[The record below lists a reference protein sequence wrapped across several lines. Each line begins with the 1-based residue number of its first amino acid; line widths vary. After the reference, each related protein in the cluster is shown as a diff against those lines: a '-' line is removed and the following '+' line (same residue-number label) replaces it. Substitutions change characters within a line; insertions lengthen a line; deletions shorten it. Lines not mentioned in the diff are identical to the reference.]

1 MWLPPIS
8 DIISGALS
16 SHSKSGKR
24 LPIEFALC
32 GMMPDHSKPG
42 LIVSNCTGQGMVW
55 WSIVILAIFLI
66 GLTKSG
72 FGSGAGLM
80 IAPLTTFAMAHIPK
94 YGPDA
99 ALGLLLPLLMVG
111 DFVAMWQYRRLLSMK
126 IVRRLLPGTIAGV
139 VLGYLLLRWFV
150 SQQKE
155 VTEALVN
162 ITIGSESVF
171 LVLLHFYRVWRARGE
186 LAAYQPGF
194 AKRFSVGA
202 FAGVSSTLAHGAG
215 PIISLHLLPQR
226 LERGIFVGTCAMYF
240 FVMNALK
247 MPFYYKVGLF
257 EKIPLS
263 LALGLVP
270 LVIVGALFGYWVN
283 RGINDRVFT
292 NTVYVITFVLGWYIL
307 AKGGLALKG
316 HIRGG
321 AMSSS
326 TTKVALITGASRGIG
341 RAITLE
347 MARCGFDCV
356 INYVRNAEAANE
368 VKKAVEA
375 AGQRAYLVQADVGQ
389 SADRRKLVEESL
401 GAQGRIDLLV
411 NNAGVA
417 PDKRVDLLE
426 ATEESFDRVI
436 GVNLKGPYFLSQLVA
451 RKMIEQVQSEKSAH
465 PKIVTISSVSAYAAS
480 VNRGEYCIAKAGLSM
495 MTKLFAAR
503 LAEFGINIYE
513 IRPGIIETDMTGPVK
528 AKYDQLILEQ
538 DLTPIHRWGRPQ
550 DVANA
555 VAAIATDRLPF
566 STGEV
571 INVDG
576 GFHLRRL

>member
-1 MWLPPIS
+1 ML
-8 DIISGALS
+8 
-16 SHSKSGKR
+16 
-24 LPIEFALC
+24 
-32 GMMPDHSKPG
+32 
-42 LIVSNCTGQGMVW
+42 W

-80 IAPLTTFAMAHIPK
+80 IAPMTTFAMAHIPR

-111 DFVAMWQYRRLLSMK
+111 DFIAMWQYRRLLSMK
-126 IVRRLLPGTIAGV
+126 IVRRLVPGTIIGV
-139 VLGYLLLRWFV
+139 VLGSLLLRWFV
-150 SQQKE
+150 TQQKE

-162 ITIGSESVF
+162 ITIGAESVF

-186 LAAYQPGF
+186 LPAYVPRILRSF
-194 AKRFSVGA
+194 FVGT

-226 LERGIFVGTCAMYF
+226 LERGMFVGTCAMYF
-240 FVMNALK
+240 FLMNGLK
-247 MPFYYKVGLF
+247 LPAYYQVGLF
-257 EKIPLS
+257 TKIPLS
-263 LALGLVP
+263 LALSLMP
-270 LVIVGALFGYWVN
+270 LVIGGAFFGYWVN
-283 RGINDRVFT
+283 RRINDRIFT
-292 NTVYVITFVLGWYIL
+292 NTVYVITFALGWYIL
-307 AKGGLALKG
+307 AKGGVALRNQL
-316 HIRGG
+316 RGG

-326 TTKVALITGASRGIG
+326 TTKVALVTGASRGIG
-341 RAITLE
+341 RAITIE

-356 INYVRNAEAANE
+356 INYVRNAEAADE
-368 VKKAVEA
+368 VKRAVES
-375 AGQRAYLVQADVGQ
+375 AGRRGHLVQADVGE
-389 SADRRKLVEESL
+389 SADRRKLVEECTS
-401 GAQGRIDLLV
+401 AFGRIDLLV

-426 ATEESFDRVI
+426 ASEESFDRVI
-436 GVNLKGPYFLSQLVA
+436 EVNLKGPYFLSQLVA
-451 RKMIEQVQSEKSAH
+451 QKMIEQVKAGKSASG
-465 PKIVTISSVSAYAAS
+465 KIVTISSVSAYAAS
-480 VNRGEYCIAKAGLSM
+480 TNRGEYCIAKAGLSM
-495 MTKLFAAR
+495 MTKLYAAR
-503 LAEFGINIYE
+503 LAESGINVYE

-528 AKYDQLILEQ
+528 AKYDKLILEQ
-538 DLTPIHRWGRPQ
+538 DLTPIHRWGKPQ

>member
-1 MWLPPIS
+1 MKFMADTAVHTEIPARKML
-8 DIISGALS
+8 
-16 SHSKSGKR
+16 
-24 LPIEFALC
+24 
-32 GMMPDHSKPG
+32 
-42 LIVSNCTGQGMVW
+42 W

-80 IAPLTTFAMAHIPK
+80 IAPMTTFAMAHIPK

-111 DFVAMWQYRRLLSMK
+111 DFIAIGQYRRLLSMK
-126 IVRRLLPGTIAGV
+126 IVRRLLPGTIMGV
-139 VLGYLLLRWFV
+139 VLGSLLLRWFV
-150 SQQKE
+150 HQQKE

-162 ITIGSESVF
+162 ITIGTESVF

-186 LAAYQPGF
+186 LPEYVPRIA
-194 AKRFSVGA
+194 RSFSVGA
-202 FAGVSSTLAHGAG
+202 FAGVSSTLTHGAG

-226 LERGIFVGTCAMYF
+226 LERGMFVGTCALYF
-240 FVMNALK
+240 FLMNALK
-247 MPFYYKVGLF
+247 MPLYYQAGLF
-257 EKIPLS
+257 EKIPASLS
-263 LALGLVP
+263 LSFMP
-270 LVIVGALFGYWVN
+270 LVMVGALFGYWVN
-283 RGINDRVFT
+283 RRINDRVFT
-292 NTVYVITFVLGWYIL
+292 NTVYVITFALGWYIL
-307 AKGGLALKG
+307 ARGGAGLRSQ
-316 HIRGG
+316 IRGG

-326 TTKVALITGASRGIG
+326 STKVALVTGASRGIG

-356 INYVRNAEAANE
+356 INYVRNADAGNE

-375 AGQRAYLVQADVGQ
+375 AGRRGHLVQADVGEP
-389 SADRRKLVEESL
+389 ADRRKLVEESCNVF
-401 GAQGRIDLLV
+401 GRIDLLV

-417 PDKRVDLLE
+417 PEARVDILE
-426 ATEESFDRVI
+426 ASEESFDRVI
-436 GVNLKGPYFLSQLVA
+436 KVNLKGPYFLSQLVA
-451 RKMIEQVQSEKSAH
+451 RKMIEQVKAGKAAN

-495 MTKLFAAR
+495 MTKLYAVR
-503 LAEFGINIYE
+503 LAEFGINVYE

-528 AKYDQLILEQ
+528 AKYDKLILEQ
-538 DLTPIHRWGRPQ
+538 DLTPIHRWGKPE

-555 VAAIATDRLPF
+555 VAAIATNRLPF